1 MYLSRSVCL
10 CWNAFMISFLNEES
24 TVINHFYMIGVST
37 NDTHK
42 KNYIWRADNKVVHF
56 IFSNSSVY
64 YYPNNFQVYYDINLP
79 V

>member
-1 MYLSRSVCL
+1 
-10 CWNAFMISFLNEES
+10 
-24 TVINHFYMIGVST
+24 MIGVST